1 MSARATA
8 SPATVA
14 APLAT
19 SGAAAAPPLPSI
31 DSLGIDAD
39 FTGFFKSDV
48 DSSLR
53 NAALKK
59 LFADPRFNVMDGLDT
74 YIDDYSVFVPLDA
87 EEARGLVQARA
98 ILDPPRTRVNDQ
110 GHVEPVPPDEPAAA
124 VPAAA
129 RRPRRCRRR
138 RTPVAAPRRRGRR
151 ASHAA
156 PTPAPVPAPAPAVPE
171 PSAAPSRD
179 PIASR
184 PPR

>member
-39 FTGFFKSDV
+39 FTGFFKSGV

-110 GHVEPVPPDEPAAA
+110 GQVEPVPPDEPAAA

-129 RRPRRCRRR
+129 D
-138 RTPVAAPRRRGRR
+138 AANE
-151 ASHAA
+151 
-156 PTPAPVPAPAPAVPE
+156 PAGADVQATDPVPALAPAVPE

-179 PIASR
+179 PIPSR